1 MKPLKKDLFGEIRR
15 ESRAGETV
23 TVRDCSGA
31 HPLVRW
37 FARRLLAREAAAL
50 ALLEAVPQTPDVVE
64 LSRDRLVRSWI
75 DGQPLQIA
83 RCRNPE
89 YYRDAMRL
97 LRTIHTAG
105 VVHNDLAKEPNLLVD
120 ADGRPAI
127 IDFQIALFPKHR
139 HRLFRL
145 LGREDVRHL
154 LKHKRTYCPQLLT
167 TRERNILATPSVLS
181 RSMRRFVKPVYYF
194 VTRRILGWADRE
206 GAGPKSGLKSE

>member
-15 ESRAGETV
+15 ESRDGKNV
-23 TVRDCSGA
+23 IVRDCSGA

-50 ALLEAVPQTPDVVE
+50 ALLESVAQTPNVVDI
-64 LSRDRLVRSWI
+64 SRDRLVRSWI

-83 RCRNPE
+83 RSRDPD

-97 LRTIHTAG
+97 LRKIHAAG

-120 ADGRPAI
+120 AEGRPAI
-127 IDFQIALFPKHR
+127 IDFQIALCPRRR

-154 LKHKRTYCPQLLT
+154 LKHKHTYCPQRLT
-167 TRERNILATPSVLS
+167 SREQSILATPSALS
-181 RSMRRFVKPVYYF
+181 RWMRRFVKPVYYF
-194 VTRRILGWADRE
+194 VTRRALGWADRE
-206 GAGPKSGLKSE
+206 GAGRNSGLKSE